1 MYDADQAAI
10 DAGVSSESLMDSA
23 GAAIARHVG
32 DRYEKRKVVVLCGP
46 GNNGGDGFVAGRYL
60 VEAGWD
66 VSVALLGKKSALK
79 GDAAKAAK
87 TWKGKIAP
95 LSPDAIEDAELV
107 VDAIFGAGLSRDI
120 EGEVRATLEAVIGR
134 GLPVVAV
141 DVPSG
146 VNGDTGHVQGIAVV
160 ADLTVTF
167 FRRKT
172 GHTLMPGRHYSG
184 ETVVA
189 DIGIPDS
196 ALTEN
201 GARVEENHPDLWLAR
216 YPWPQLDGHKYDR
229 GYAVVVASNPD
240 MTGAARLAARGALR
254 IGAGLVGIVGPA
266 EATAINAVNV
276 TSVMTAS
283 YANKQGFID
292 FISDSRRNAILLGPG
307 NGISDSTRENVL
319 AALALGKACVLD
331 ADALSVFRD
340 DPETLFEALSDNC
353 LLTPHSGE
361 FMRLFG
367 NPSDNSGSKL
377 AQTREAAERCGA
389 TVLFKGADTVIAAP
403 DGRAVIN
410 TNAPPE
416 LATAGAGDVLAGFA
430 IGLMAQGLDSFTAA
444 SASAWLHGET
454 ARAFGPG
461 LISEDLNET
470 LPGVLKELKARL

>member
-1 MYDADQAAI
+1 
-10 DAGVSSESLMDSA
+10 
-23 GAAIARHVG
+23 
-32 DRYEKRKVVVLCGP
+32 
-46 GNNGGDGFVAGRYL
+46 
-60 VEAGWD
+60 
-66 VSVALLGKKSALK
+66 
-79 GDAAKAAK
+79 
-87 TWKGKIAP
+87 
-95 LSPDAIEDAELV
+95 
-107 VDAIFGAGLSRDI
+107 
-120 EGEVRATLEAVIGR
+120 
-134 GLPVVAV
+134 
-141 DVPSG
+141 
-146 VNGDTGHVQGIAVV
+146 
-160 ADLTVTF
+160 
-167 FRRKT
+167 
-172 GHTLMPGRHYSG
+172 MPGRHYSG